1 MTLDLLVSFFAGL
14 GLFFIGV
21 KGLGANMGQL
31 AGRRLRHWIAR
42 STGNPALAALTGL
55 ISGALTQSTNAVT
68 VILISLAKADLI
80 TVAESAPI
88 LAWSNVGTAA
98 LVMVAAVDIHLFVFA
113 LISLVGF
120 CFYLNLDRSARWRP
134 LVSSSFALGTLFLGL
149 ELMRS
154 GTHDPNA
161 QEMARVLFTAAAQLP
176 LTALLIG
183 TGLAA
188 IAQSSATVSVIVVAM
203 ASAGLL
209 SLEQASFFV
218 LGASIGSGIATYFIG
233 FRISGKPRQ
242 LALLQ
247 ALFKILGVALLL
259 PLFFAESHFGVR
271 LLMSATRDLVA
282 DPAHQVALIYLAC
295 QIAAV
300 VAQMLFARPLLPVLE
315 RLSPPSAEENL
326 SAPRYIYADALSEP
340 ESALALV
347 DREQSRLA
355 GLMPLHL
362 GINDH
367 LDEAERQLGRE
378 SVFTVAATLGKTI
391 GLFLNDLTDTG
402 ASRDVLERADDRK
415 AFNALLLSIHESLH
429 ELGAALV
436 QSFETEGMRSLAENI
451 TQGLGALLQ
460 TAEEA
465 ARTRDAGD
473 LAVLRKLTADRD
485 GLIDA
490 LRRRVMA
497 AGQRLSEHDQEHL
510 FTVTGL
516 LEQIIW
522 MLRRY
527 AGFIA
532 AQGAPEA
539 AGEPAPSFA
548 VPSPALSQIPAAPS
562 RSEAVYGD

>member
-1 MTLDLLVSFFAGL
+1 MTFDFLVSFFAGL

-31 AGRRLRHWIAR
+31 AGKRLRQWIAR
-42 STGNPALAALTGL
+42 STGNPALAALIGL
-55 ISGALTQSTNAVT
+55 LSGALTQSTNAVT
-68 VILISLAKADLI
+68 VILISLTKADLI
-80 TVAESAPI
+80 TVGESTPI

-113 LISLVGF
+113 LISLVGL

-149 ELMRS
+149 ELMRN
-154 GTHDPNA
+154 GTHDPAA
-161 QEMARVLFTAAAQLP
+161 QEMARGLFTVAAQSP
-176 LTALLIG
+176 LLALLIG
-183 TGLAA
+183 TVFAA

-209 SLEQASFFV
+209 SLEQSSFFV
-218 LGASIGSGIATYFIG
+218 LGASIGSGVATYFIG
-233 FRISGKPRQ
+233 FRVSGKPRQ

-247 ALFKILGVALLL
+247 ALFKILGVGLLL
-259 PLFFAESHFGVR
+259 PLFLAESHFGSKF
-271 LLMSATRDLVA
+271 LMNATRELAA
-282 DPAHQVALIYLAC
+282 DPAHQVAIIYLAC

-300 VAQMLFARPLLPVLE
+300 VAQMLFARPLLPLLE
-315 RLSPPSAEENL
+315 RLSPPSVEENL

-340 ESALALV
+340 DSALALV

-355 GLMPLHL
+355 GLMPIYL

-367 LDEAERQLGRE
+367 LDEAERKLGRE
-378 SVFTVAATLGKTI
+378 SAFTVASSLGRTI

-402 ASRDVLERADDRK
+402 ANRDVLERADDRK

-429 ELGAALV
+429 ALGAALV
-436 QSFETEGMRSLAENI
+436 QPFEAEGMRSLAENI

-465 ARTRDAGD
+465 ARTRDADD

-490 LRRRVMA
+490 LRRRVLV
-497 AGQRLSEHDQEHL
+497 AGQRLSTRDQEHL

-527 AGFIA
+527 TGFIA
-532 AQGAPEA
+532 AQAGAEAAPEA
-539 AGEPAPSFA
+539 AKPAPSSA
-548 VPSPALSQIPAAPS
+548 PPAPVLSKTPAAP
-562 RSEAVYGD
+562 G

>member
-1 MTLDLLVSFFAGL
+1 MTLDFLISFLAGL

-31 AGRRLRHWIAR
+31 AGKRLRGWIAR

-55 ISGALTQSTNAVT
+55 LSGALTQSTNAVT
-68 VILISLAKADLI
+68 VILISLTKADLI
-80 TVAESAPI
+80 TVSESTPI

-98 LVMVAAVDIHLFVFA
+98 LVMIAAVDIHLFVFA
-113 LISLVGF
+113 LISLVGL

-154 GTHDPNA
+154 GTHDPAA
-161 QEMARVLFTAAAQLP
+161 QELARGLFTDAAQNP

-183 TGLAA
+183 TAFAA
-188 IAQSSATVSVIVVAM
+188 VAQSSATVSVIVVAM

-209 SLEQASFFV
+209 TLGQASFFV
-218 LGASIGSGIATYFIG
+218 LGAGIGSGIATYFIG
-233 FRISGKPRQ
+233 FRVSGKPRQ

-247 ALFKILGVALLL
+247 ALFKILGVGLLL
-259 PLFFAESHFGVR
+259 PLFLIESHFGSR
-271 LLMSATRDLVA
+271 FLMNATRELAA
-282 DPAHQVALIYLAC
+282 DPAHQVAIIYLAC

-300 VAQMLFARPLLPVLE
+300 AAQLLFARPLLPLLE
-315 RLSPPSAEENL
+315 RVCPPSVEENL
-326 SAPRYIYADALSEP
+326 SAPRYLYADALGEP
-340 ESALALV
+340 ESALELV

-355 GLMPLHL
+355 GLMPVYL
-362 GINDH
+362 GIDDH
-367 LDEAERQLGRE
+367 LDEAERKLGRD
-378 SVFTVAATLGKTI
+378 SAYTVASALGKTI

-402 ASRDVLERADDRK
+402 ANRDVLERADDRK
-415 AFNALLLSIHESLH
+415 ALNALLLSIHESLH
-429 ELGAALV
+429 ALGAALV
-436 QSFETEGMRSLAENI
+436 QPFEAEGMRSLAENI

-465 ARTRDAGD
+465 ARTRDPGD

-490 LRRRVMA
+490 LRRRVMV
-497 AGQRLSEHDQEHL
+497 AGQRLSERDQEHL
-510 FTVTGL
+510 FAVTGL

-527 AGFIA
+527 TGFIA
-532 AQGAPEA
+532 AAGAAEA
-539 AGEPAPSFA
+539 AAPAPSSA
-548 VPSPALSQIPAAPS
+548 APALSETPVAQS
-562 RSEAVYGD
+562 GGGAVSGD

>member
-1 MTLDLLVSFFAGL
+1 MIIDYLVSFLAGL

-21 KGLGANMGQL
+21 KSLGANMGQL
-31 AGRRLRHWIAR
+31 AGRRMRYWVAR
-42 STGNPALAALTGL
+42 STGNPALAALIGL
-55 ISGALTQSTNAVT
+55 LSGALTQSTNAVT
-68 VILISLAKADLI
+68 VILISLTKADLI

-88 LAWSNVGTAA
+88 LAWANVGTAA
-98 LVMVAAVDIHLFVFA
+98 LVMIAAVDIHLFVFA
-113 LISLVGF
+113 LISIVGF

-134 LVSSSFALGTLFLGL
+134 LVSSLFALGTLFLGL

-154 GTHDPNA
+154 GSHDQNV
-161 QEMARVLFTAAAQLP
+161 QEWARGLFVVLARSS

-183 TGLAA
+183 TAFAA
-188 IAQSSATVSVIVVAM
+188 IAQSSATISVIVVAM

-259 PLFFAESHFGVR
+259 PLFFIEDAFGTK
-271 LLMSATRDLVA
+271 LLMNAARDLA
-282 DPAHQVALIYLAC
+282 ASPAHQVALIYLEC

-300 VAQMLFARPLLPVLE
+300 AAQILFTRPLLPVLE
-315 RLSPPSAEENL
+315 RISPPSAEENL
-326 SAPRYIYADALSEP
+326 STPRFLYADALSEP

-355 GLMPLHL
+355 SLMPLHL
-362 GINDH
+362 GIDDH
-367 LDEAERQLGRE
+367 MEEAERRLGRE
-378 SVFTVAATLGKTI
+378 SVFSVAATLAKTI
-391 GLFLNDLTDTG
+391 GFFLNDLTDTG
-402 ASRDVLERADDRK
+402 ANRDVLESADERK
-415 AFNALLLSIHESLH
+415 ALNALLLSIHESLH
-429 ELGAALV
+429 ELSAALV
-436 QSFETEGMRSLAENI
+436 QPFDAEGMRSLAENI

-473 LAVLRKLTADRD
+473 LAVLRKLTSDRE
-485 GLIDA
+485 GLIDT
-490 LRRRVMA
+490 LRRRVMV
-497 AGQRLSEHDQEHL
+497 AGQKLTAHDQEHL
-510 FTVTGL
+510 FAVTGL
-516 LEQIIW
+516 LEQIVW

-527 AGFIA
+527 VGFIA
-532 AQGAPEA
+532 AQGEA
-539 AGEPAPSFA
+539 ETASELALGYATAEPTLSNTPVSPSGSGA
-548 VPSPALSQIPAAPS
+548 VGS
-562 RSEAVYGD
+562 D

>member
-1 MTLDLLVSFFAGL
+1 MTLDFLISFFAGL

-42 STGNPALAALTGL
+42 STGNPALAALIGL
-55 ISGALTQSTNAVT
+55 LSGALTQSTNAVT
-68 VILISLAKADLI
+68 VILINLAKADLI

-113 LISLVGF
+113 LISLVGL
-120 CFYLNLDRSARWRP
+120 CFYLNLDRSPRWRP

-161 QEMARVLFTAAAQLP
+161 QEMARGLFMAAQSP

-188 IAQSSATVSVIVVAM
+188 VAQSSATVSVIVVAM

-259 PLFFAESHFGVR
+259 PLFFAESHFGAR
-271 LLMSATRDLVA
+271 LLMSATRDLAA

-300 VAQMLFARPLLPVLE
+300 VAQMLFSRPLLPVLE
-315 RLSPPSAEENL
+315 RFSPPSMEENL
-326 SAPRYIYADALSEP
+326 SAPRYVYADALSEP

-367 LDEAERQLGRE
+367 LDETERQLGRE

-436 QSFETEGMRSLAENI
+436 QPFEAESMRSLAENI

-490 LRRRVMA
+490 LRRRVMV
-497 AGQRLSEHDQEHL
+497 AGQRLSEHDQGHL

-548 VPSPALSQIPAAPS
+548 APSPALSQTPVAPS
-562 RSEAVYGD
+562 RGEAVYGD